1 MLFFKQQKAL
11 LQQKKSFLNELY
23 YKLYKLFII
32 IFKWNKS
39 LAKLITQKKRSFFYR
54 NICIYSKKEKSIQR
68 DLKLS
73 RYSIREFSNKGFF
86 FGLHKLS
93 W

>member
-39 LAKLITQKKRSFFYR
+39 LAKLIIQKKQTFF
-54 NICIYSKKEKSIQR
+54 IEIFVFILKKKKASKEYC
-68 DLKLS
+68 KLS
-73 RYSIREFSNKGFF
+73 RY
-86 FGLHKLS
+86 
-93 W
+93 

>member
-1 MLFFKQQKAL
+1 MLFFKRQKAL
-11 LQQKKSFLNELY
+11 IQQKNHFLNEVF

-32 IFKWNKS
+32 LFKWNKS
-39 LAKLITQKKRSFFYR
+39 LAKLILQKKKTYFYR
-54 NICIYSKKEKSIQR
+54 NICISSKKEKSINR
-68 DLKLS
+68 YCKLS
-73 RYSIREFSNKGFF
+73 RYALREFCNKGLF